1 MRARAWEVRRDVGQ
15 RTKGASLTENYP
27 SAEIR
32 RGKGASH
39 GEDKGIVFPA
49 QPHLFLQVT
58 QRSDHF
64 REMDTFPG

>member
-1 MRARAWEVRRDVGQ
+1 MRVRAWEVRCDVGQ
-15 RTKGASLTENYP
+15 RTEGTRLTENCH

-39 GEDKGIVFPA
+39 GEDEGTVFPA
-49 QPHLFLQVT
+49 SPHLFRQVT
-58 QRSDHF
+58 QRNEHF